1 MNLTAASKG
10 LTVGDA
16 APIVTV
22 QNCEKERVALA
33 DLWRE
38 RPLLIQFARHL
49 GCPFC
54 RDRARQLKID
64 YGEIVQRGG
73 EVVFITMG
81 PHERAQQLKASLRL
95 PFEVL
100 VDPHRSA
107 YEAFRVPRGD
117 MSQIAGPQVW
127 LSGLSAVL
135 RSGIGAPGDDLL
147 QLQGTF
153 VVDPLGI
160 VRLAHVPRHS
170 ADFPSLPE
178 ILAALSSP
186 KVAS

>member
-1 MNLTAASKG
+1 MNATASSKT
-10 LTVGDA
+10 LSIGDA

-22 QNCEKERVALA
+22 QNCQKERVALA

-38 RPLLIQFARHL
+38 QPLVIQFARHL

-54 RDRARQLKID
+54 RDRAKQLKFD
-64 YGEIVQRGG
+64 YGEIDQRGG

-81 PHERAQQLKASLRL
+81 PHERAQQLKDSLRL

-117 MSQIAGPQVW
+117 IAKIAGPQVW
-127 LSGLSAVL
+127 LSGLGAVL
-135 RSGIGAPGDDLL
+135 RSGIGTPGDDLM

-153 VVDPLGI
+153 VVDRDGI

-170 ADFPSLPE
+170 ADFPSLTE
-178 ILAALSSP
+178 ILSAISS
-186 KVAS
+186 KTEAV